1 MRRKNP
7 SHFSLFASYQNLSFG
22 FVLGQGLTMVLV
34 RVKMAQMQ
42 RGVYVFVGLV
52 FSILRPLVKFQL
64 VEMSTYFTTVGDGVL
79 ALKSAKCDSQKALK
93 RIRKNILSFVVYIQ
107 FLFSKDL
114 LNLFLSNKN
123 PLAKRVDF
131 CLLYKFN
138 IIDF

>member
-1 MRRKNP
+1 
-7 SHFSLFASYQNLSFG
+7 
-22 FVLGQGLTMVLV
+22 MVLV
-34 RVKMAQMQ
+34 RVKMAQMR